1 MIVDQKFVYTGGKY
15 REYRGYVFANGEP
28 VTVRDGATAAAL
40 AKMGDFQRVFATKPV
55 AETVA
60 PVVTPSAQS
69 SVMGAIRKTLR
80 VRDRSL

>member
-40 AKMGDFQRVFATKPV
+40 AKMRDFRQVFDTKPAV
-55 AETVA
+55 EKAA
-60 PVVTPSAQS
+60 PVTTPSSQA
-69 SVMGAIRKTLR
+69 SVMGVIRKTLR
-80 VRDRSL
+80 VRDRAL

>member
-1 MIVDQKFVYTGGKY
+1 MIVDQKFVYTGGTY
-15 REYRGYVFANGEP
+15 REFRGYVFANGNP

-40 AKMGDFQRVFATKPV
+40 AKMGDFRQVFAPKQV
-55 AETVA
+55 AEKAA

-80 VRDRSL
+80 VRDR